1 MSIAAAAARVV
12 ASSFVRSGRLRRC
25 RGERHFV
32 VALVTAAVVV
42 NACGFAEPALQPL
55 TNESLDRVVIPP
67 VEGKT
72 ASFDIMA
79 VDQDAH
85 RLYAAD
91 TLDQGVDVVDI
102 SVRPGRYLRTIPLAA
117 PPKGLAL
124 VGALH
129 RLFTGNDDS
138 TVSVIDTDPASARPF
153 AVLATVSTN
162 GKGPADLL
170 DYDTR
175 DHTLFVANRD
185 DGFLSAVDVIKNVV
199 VGKIPNLGLI
209 EQPRYD
215 PIDGMVYVVS
225 SDRNSIFQIDA
236 HNYASVREYQ
246 LPVVCE
252 PHGLAINPAIDQGL
266 IGCGDKDNLVTLVW
280 DFRAKRVVRSFDLA
294 GGGDSVIFDQKA
306 QHFYFAAQDFTP
318 PEVAVF
324 NAAPITFLT
333 AVPTSHHSRTLGY
346 DEAHGLIYTFD
357 GLHLEAAL
365 WAFPDPVA
373 GCFGAEAQRASAG
386 ASRSQTPHCHPP
398 KSAARS
404 RNAPT
409 PRHG

>member
-1 MSIAAAAARVV
+1 M
-12 ASSFVRSGRLRRC
+12 
-25 RGERHFV
+25 
-32 VALVTAAVVV
+32 
-42 NACGFAEPALQPL
+42 
-55 TNESLDRVVIPP
+55 VIPP

-72 ASFDIMA
+72 ASFDIIA

-102 SVRPGRYLRTIPLAA
+102 SVRPGRYLRTIPLTA

-199 VGKIPNLGLI
+199 VGKKPPARI
-209 EQPRYD
+209 EFA
-215 PIDGMVYVVS
+215 
-225 SDRNSIFQIDA
+225 IF
-236 HNYASVREYQ
+236 
-246 LPVVCE
+246 
-252 PHGLAINPAIDQGL
+252 
-266 IGCGDKDNLVTLVW
+266 
-280 DFRAKRVVRSFDLA
+280 
-294 GGGDSVIFDQKA
+294 
-306 QHFYFAAQDFTP
+306 
-318 PEVAVF
+318 
-324 NAAPITFLT
+324 
-333 AVPTSHHSRTLGY
+333 TSGSR
-346 DEAHGLIYTFD
+346 
-357 GLHLEAAL
+357 
-365 WAFPDPVA
+365 
-373 GCFGAEAQRASAG
+373 
-386 ASRSQTPHCHPP
+386 
-398 KSAARS
+398 
-404 RNAPT
+404 
-409 PRHG
+409 